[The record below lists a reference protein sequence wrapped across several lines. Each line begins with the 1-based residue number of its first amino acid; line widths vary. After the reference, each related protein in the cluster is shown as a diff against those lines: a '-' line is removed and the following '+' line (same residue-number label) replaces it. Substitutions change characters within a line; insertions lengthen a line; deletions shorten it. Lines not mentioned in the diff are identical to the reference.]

1 MTRAPM
7 RLAGL
12 ALLLVMPIHVALRP
26 EHGWILL
33 STCDVVAVV
42 IGIGLVM
49 RWHRA
54 VAIGGLFALA
64 VGLPAFAI
72 GVLTTYHLNPT
83 GVIVH
88 LGPAALGAYV
98 IARDGLPRRAA
109 LYAWLGHAAT
119 FVAGFLLAPAALNVN
134 FAAFVWPPLA
144 GVFRNTQLFQAALL
158 ALVLL
163 LLLAAEA
170 IVRLVRPLPA
180 RDVEQ
185 AAVRDGGRA

>member
-1 MTRAPM
+1 
-7 RLAGL
+7 
-12 ALLLVMPIHVALRP
+12 
-26 EHGWILL
+26 
-33 STCDVVAVV
+33 
-42 IGIGLVM
+42 M

-88 LGPAALGAYV
+88 LGPAAAGIYT
-98 IARDGLPRRAA
+98 IRRHGLPPRAA

-119 FVAGFLLAPAALNVN
+119 FVVGYLLAPAALNVN

-144 GVFRNTQLFQAALL
+144 GVFTSTQLFQAALL

-163 LLLAAEA
+163 LLLATEG

-180 RDVEQ
+180 RKVEQ
-185 AAVRDGGRA
+185 SAIGDGRRA